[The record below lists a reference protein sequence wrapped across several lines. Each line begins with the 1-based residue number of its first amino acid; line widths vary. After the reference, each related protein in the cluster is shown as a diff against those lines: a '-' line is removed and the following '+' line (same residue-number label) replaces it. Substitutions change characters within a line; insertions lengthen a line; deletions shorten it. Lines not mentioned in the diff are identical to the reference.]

1 MLTLDPVPLALELH
15 NQRPWDHHWVEL
27 FPSCSSHL
35 LLSLSYPNVRRN
47 FCLLTS
53 VEMHSHEELVQ
64 VKSTYTFRQGW
75 AWVILILALWQY
87 LKKIDTVLLRRLY
100 IPGQLSIQQDSEMM
114 ELQVSTGDSREGFW
128 HSRALSHSWYLVSI
142 RQKEYFVTFQDLPK
156 ANEYQTQ

>member
-1 MLTLDPVPLALELH
+1 MNAMLTLDPVPLALELH

-75 AWVILILALWQY
+75 AWVY
-87 LKKIDTVLLRRLY
+87 SYFSFVTV
-100 IPGQLSIQQDSEMM
+100 SE
-114 ELQVSTGDSREGFW
+114 ENWHSSPEKTI
-128 HSRALSHSWYLVSI
+128 HSRAAFHSTGLRDDGTSSQHR
-142 RQKEYFVTFQDLPK
+142 RQQRRILAFSSFES
-156 ANEYQTQ
+156 